1 MIESIKKHI
10 ADHPELNLP
19 MGEIKN
25 RYSHI
30 RSEAYMSFGCPWC
43 DCIVG
48 DFYLNSYVID
58 LRYEPDDDKTFKI
71 DLIEPGLTIPYK
83 HWWIE
88 NK

>member
-1 MIESIKKHI
+1 
-10 ADHPELNLP
+10 
-19 MGEIKN
+19 
-25 RYSHI
+25 
-30 RSEAYMSFGCPWC
+30 MSFGCPRC

-48 DFYLNSYVID
+48 DFYLNDYVID

-71 DLIEPGLTIPYK
+71 DLIEPGLTIPNK